1 MEFSF
6 CGKCSNTLSS
16 AAEFLPE
23 LTLQPRLDQHLRS
36 SHHVLPII
44 LTQLSGV
51 LRQYLIQLR
60 GAANPLQ
67 PWMTLI
73 SGPSSFYIPILAA
86 SSVFCFYLCSVFN
99 RGAGNLGVL
108 LAENS

>member
-36 SHHVLPII
+36 SHHSDTAVRCPKTVPHTAQGGCQPPAALDD
-44 LTQLSGV
+44 LDLWTLQLLHSDTGC
-51 LRQYLIQLR
+51 I
-60 GAANPLQ
+60 
-67 PWMTLI
+67 
-73 SGPSSFYIPILAA
+73 
-86 SSVFCFYLCSVFN
+86 
-99 RGAGNLGVL
+99 
-108 LAENS
+108 